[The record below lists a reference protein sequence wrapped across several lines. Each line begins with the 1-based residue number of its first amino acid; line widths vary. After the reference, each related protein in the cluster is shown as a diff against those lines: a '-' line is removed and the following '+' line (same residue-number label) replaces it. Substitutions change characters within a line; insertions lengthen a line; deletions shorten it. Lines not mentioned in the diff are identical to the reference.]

1 MPLILRD
8 ICKTHANATRALDR
22 AGPTIPAGTYGLP
35 VTVGAGES
43 TPMRVLSTPQDAG
56 GGSAMFDEPGVQHRE
71 DDVRG
76 AAA

>member
-22 AGPTIPAGTYGLP
+22 VGPTIPAGVYGLP
-35 VTVGAGES
+35 HPVGAGES
-43 TPMRVLSTPQDAG
+43 TPMRVLPTPQDAD
-56 GGSAMFDEPGVQHRE
+56 GGSAMLDEPRVQHRE
-71 DDVRG
+71 DDVRR